1 MPAPT
6 SGAGTGLA
14 ASESAVG
21 EAAGLPVAASSLI
34 ILIPL
39 QNEPSASHL
48 PPSAAVA
55 RDGSIALKLSAVV
68 VLNTRP
74 WSVQWYLALRGSR
87 VGVVA
92 RPITELLEPKL
103 EPA

>member
-1 MPAPT
+1 M
-6 SGAGTGLA
+6 
-14 ASESAVG
+14 
-21 EAAGLPVAASSLI
+21 SLM
-34 ILIPL
+34 PL
-39 QNEPSASHL
+39 QNDPSASHL
-48 PPSAAVA
+48 PPSAAVT
-55 RDGSIALKLSAVV
+55 RDGSIALKLSEDV

-74 WSVQWYLALRGSR
+74 SSVQWYLGLRGSS